1 VTSITCKLRDIDYLL
16 VTSITSEK
24 RSAVLIATPNL
35 CLDRTVRVAEV
46 VAGSVLRGHDVE
58 VTAGGKGVNVARVL
72 RAFGR
77 TATLV
82 GLAADNDRERLLS
95 LLTAEGADVVGVP
108 MPGDVRMAVIML
120 EERTRRTTVL
130 NEPGTPIGQE
140 TWADYRQAVID
151 LLPEQE
157 LLVCNGSLPPGAP
170 VDGYGQLVED
180 AHAAGVPVIVD
191 TAPPPL
197 RASLPSGPDLVSPNL
212 EEAEAAISG
221 DSGHVLVSTGTD
233 LAERAEAAART
244 LVALGARRA
253 AVTAGELGVALADGD
268 GVTWLPTVP
277 VEVVSAV
284 GAGDSFVG
292 GLAIGLLEGA
302 GWVDAAA
309 RGVATATASCERLRA
324 GGVDP
329 GRVEELLA
337 KLGAR
342 A

>member
-1 VTSITCKLRDIDYLL
+1 
-16 VTSITSEK
+16 
-24 RSAVLIATPNL
+24 VLIATPNL

-46 VAGSVLRGHDVE
+46 VAGSVLRGRDVE

-72 RAFGR
+72 RAFGH

-82 GLAADNDRERLLS
+82 GLAADNDRERLLT
-95 LLTAEGADVVGVP
+95 LLEAEGADVVGVP

-130 NEPGTPIGQE
+130 NEPGSTISPA
-140 TWADYRQAVID
+140 TWADYRQAVAD
-151 LLPEQE
+151 LLPEQD

-170 VDGYGQLVED
+170 VDGYGQLV
-180 AHAAGVPVIVD
+180 AAARAAGVPVIVD

-197 RASLPSGPDLVSPNL
+197 RAALPSGPDLVTPNL

-221 DSGHVLVSTGTD
+221 DAGDLLLSTGPD
-233 LAERAEAAART
+233 LAMRAEVAART
-244 LVALGARRA
+244 LVSLGARRA
-253 AVTAGELGVALADGD
+253 AVTAGELGVAFTEGD
-268 GVTWLPTVP
+268 DITWLPTVP

-292 GLAIGLLEGA
+292 GLSIGLLNGDTWA
-302 GWVDAAA
+302 DAAA
-309 RGVATATASCERLRA
+309 RGVATATASCEQLRA

-329 GRVEELLA
+329 VRVEELLA
-337 KLGAR
+337 SIGAR

>member
-1 VTSITCKLRDIDYLL
+1 M
-16 VTSITSEK
+16 
-24 RSAVLIATPNL
+24 LIATPNL

-46 VAGSVLRGHDVE
+46 VAGSVLRAREVE

-108 MPGDVRMAVIML
+108 MPGDVRMAIIML
-120 EERTRRTTVL
+120 EERTKRTTVL
-130 NEPGTPIGQE
+130 NEPGTTIDE
-140 TWADYRQAVID
+140 DTWSRYRQALTD
-151 LLPEQE
+151 LLPGQE

-170 VDGYGQLVED
+170 VGGYGELVG
-180 AHAAGVPVIVD
+180 AARAAGVPVIVD
-191 TAPPPL
+191 TAPGAL
-197 RASLPSGPDLVSPNL
+197 RAALASGPDLVTPNL

-221 DSGHVLVSTGTD
+221 DTGDLLLSTGPD

-244 LVALGARRA
+244 LLSLGARRA
-253 AVTAGELGVALADGD
+253 AVTAGELGVALAEGD
-268 GVTWLPTVP
+268 HVTWIPTVP
-277 VEVVSAV
+277 IEVVSAV
-284 GAGDSFVG
+284 GAGDSFVAG
-292 GLAIGLLEGA
+292 VAIALLDGA
-302 GWVDAAA
+302 TSWVSAAA
-309 RGVATATASCERLRA
+309 RGVATATASCERVRA

-329 GRVEELLA
+329 ARVEELLA
-337 KLGAR
+337 AIGAR

>member
-1 VTSITCKLRDIDYLL
+1 VTSITSGARDIDYLL
-16 VTSITSEK
+16 VTSITSTK

-46 VAGSVLRGHDVE
+46 VPGSVLRGREVE

-77 TATLV
+77 TATIV

-95 LLTAEGADVVGVP
+95 LLAAEGADVVGVP

-130 NEPGTPIGQE
+130 NEPGSPICPA
-140 TWADYRQAVID
+140 TWADYRQAVDD

-170 VDGYGQLVED
+170 VDGYGELV
-180 AHAAGVPVIVD
+180 AQARAMNVPVIVD
-191 TAPPPL
+191 TAPGPL
-197 RASLPSGPDLVSPNL
+197 RAALASGPDLVTPNL

-221 DSGHVLVSTGTD
+221 DAGD
-233 LAERAEAAART
+233 LLHAAGPDLPERAEAAART
-244 LVALGARRA
+244 LRELGARRA
-253 AVTAGELGVALADGD
+253 AVTAGELGVALADDD
-268 GVTWLPTVP
+268 GVTWMPTVP

-284 GAGDSFVG
+284 GAGDSFVA
-292 GLAIGLLEGA
+292 GLSIGLLDGLSWA
-302 GWVDAAA
+302 DAAA
-309 RGVATATASCERLRA
+309 RGVATATASCEQLRA

-329 GRVEELLA
+329 TRVEELLA
-337 KLGAR
+337 TIGAR

>member
-1 VTSITCKLRDIDYLL
+1 
-16 VTSITSEK
+16 
-24 RSAVLIATPNL
+24 VLIATPNL

-46 VAGSVLRGHDVE
+46 VPGSVLRGRDVE

-72 RAFGR
+72 RAFGH

-82 GLAADNDRERLLS
+82 GLAADNDRERLLD
-95 LLTAEGADVVGVP
+95 LLAAEGADVVGVP

-130 NEPGTPIGQE
+130 NEPGSVISAA

-170 VDGYGQLVED
+170 VDGYGQVVE
-180 AHAAGVPVIVD
+180 AARAASVPVIVD
-191 TAPPPL
+191 TAPTPL
-197 RASLPSGPDLVSPNL
+197 RAALPSGPDLVTPNL

-221 DSGHVLVSTGTD
+221 DAGDLLVSSGPD
-233 LAERAEAAART
+233 LAVRAEVAART
-244 LVALGARRA
+244 LVSLGARRA
-253 AVTAGELGVALADGD
+253 AVTVGELGVALAEGD
-268 GVTWLPTVP
+268 ELTWIPTVP

-292 GLAIGLLEGA
+292 GLAIGLLGGA
-302 GWVDAAA
+302 TWAEAAA

-324 GGVDP
+324 GGVEP
-329 GRVEELLA
+329 SRVEELLA
-337 KLGAR
+337 SIGAR

>member
-1 VTSITCKLRDIDYLL
+1 
-16 VTSITSEK
+16 
-24 RSAVLIATPNL
+24 VLIATPNL

-46 VAGSVLRGHDVE
+46 VAGSVLRARDVE

-95 LLTAEGADVVGVP
+95 LLTGEGADVVGVP

-130 NEPGTPIGQE
+130 NEPGSVIDRG
-140 TWADYRQAVID
+140 TWERYRQAVVE
-151 LLPEQE
+151 LLPGQE

-170 VDGYGQLVED
+170 VGGYGELVE
-180 AHAAGVPVIVD
+180 AARAAGVAAIVD
-191 TAPPPL
+191 TAPPAL
-197 RASLPSGPDLVSPNL
+197 RAALPSGPDLVTPNL

-221 DSGHVLVSTGTD
+221 DSGHVLHSTGPD

-253 AVTAGELGVALADGD
+253 AVTAGELGVALAQGSS
-268 GVTWLPTVP
+268 VTWVPTVP
-277 VEVVSAV
+277 IEVVSAV
-284 GAGDSFVG
+284 GAGDSFVA
-292 GLAIGLLEGA
+292 GLAIGLLDGA
-302 GWVDAAA
+302 DWFGAAT
-309 RGVATATASCERLRA
+309 RGVATATASCEQVRA

-329 GRVEELLA
+329 DRVEELLA
-337 KLGAR
+337 KIEAH

>member
-1 VTSITCKLRDIDYLL
+1 M
-16 VTSITSEK
+16 
-24 RSAVLIATPNL
+24 LIATPNL

-46 VAGSVLRGHDVE
+46 VPGSVLRGRDVE

-72 RAFGR
+72 RAFGH

-95 LLTAEGADVVGVP
+95 LLAAEGADVVGVP

-120 EERTRRTTVL
+120 EERTKRTTVL
-130 NEPGTPIGQE
+130 NEPGSVISPE
-140 TWADYRQAVID
+140 TWADYRRAVVD

-170 VDGYGQLVED
+170 VDGYGQLVE
-180 AHAAGVPVIVD
+180 AARAAGVPVIVD
-191 TAPPPL
+191 TAPTPL
-197 RASLPSGPDLVSPNL
+197 RAALPSGPDLVTPNL

-221 DSGHVLVSTGTD
+221 DAGDLLLSTGPD
-233 LAERAEAAART
+233 LAMRAEVAART
-244 LVALGARRA
+244 LVSLGARRA
-253 AVTAGELGVALADGD
+253 AVTSGELGVALAEGD
-268 GVTWLPTVP
+268 ELTWLPTVP

-292 GLAIGLLEGA
+292 GLAIGLLNKDSWA
-302 GWVDAAA
+302 DAAA
-309 RGVATATASCERLRA
+309 RGVATATASCEQLRA
-324 GGVDP
+324 GGVEP
-329 GRVEELLA
+329 SRVEELLSGI
-337 KLGAR
+337 GAR

>member
-1 VTSITCKLRDIDYLL
+1 
-16 VTSITSEK
+16 
-24 RSAVLIATPNL
+24 VLIATPNL

-46 VAGSVLRGHDVE
+46 VAGSVLRGRDVE
-58 VTAGGKGVNVARVL
+58 VTAGGKGVNVARVF
-72 RAFGR
+72 RTFGR

-130 NEPGTPIGQE
+130 NEPGSTISQD
-140 TWADYRQAVID
+140 TWDRYREAVVD
-151 LLPEQE
+151 LLPGQD

-170 VDGYGQLVED
+170 VGGYGELV
-180 AHAAGVPVIVD
+180 AAARAANVPVIVD

-197 RASLPSGPDLVSPNL
+197 RAALASGPDLVTPNL

-221 DSGHVLVSTGTD
+221 DAGDLLHADGPD
-233 LAERAEAAART
+233 LAERAESAAST
-244 LVALGARRA
+244 LLALGARRA
-253 AVTAGELGVALADGD
+253 AVTVGELGVALAEEDGI
-268 GVTWLPTVP
+268 TWLPTVP

-284 GAGDSFVG
+284 GAGDSFVA
-292 GLAIGLLEGA
+292 GLALGLLDGA
-302 GWVDAAA
+302 GWADAAA
-309 RGVATATASCERLRA
+309 RGVATATASCEQVRA
-324 GGVDP
+324 GGIDP
-329 GRVEELLA
+329 DRVEELLA